1 MIEYHEFFAK
11 FAQFAPFALKKVQI
25 GNAHLFWKSAI
36 CRFLHDDINVAAQDG

>member
-36 CRFLHDDINVAAQDG
+36 WGQAVVCSEVG